1 MPTNVPPI
9 QFTPTGVVIPDE
21 QAILTGVLADMNTAL
36 GGGMSLSLSAPQG
49 QLATSFSAVVGDKN
63 DNVLNIVNEV
73 NPDTASGRYQDAIGR
88 IYFLERIQASGTVV
102 LGTCAGLTGAVI
114 PAGSLAQDVNG
125 NVYASTG
132 EATIGAG
139 GTADVQFQSIITGP
153 IACPIGTMNVIY
165 KAVIGWES
173 VTNLSAGTPGSN
185 VESRAD
191 FEFRRRNSVAANAVN
206 SVNSIRAAVLA
217 VPNVVDAYVIDNP
230 LGMTVNT
237 GSTNYPVLPHSVYI
251 AVVGGADVEVAN
263 AIWRKKSL
271 GCDYNGA
278 HTFTVQDTSAG
289 TIPYPSYVVKWV
301 IPAALPIFFAV
312 NIVNNPSLP
321 ANIVELVRQAVV
333 DAFNGVDGG
342 TRARIGSTLYAGR
355 YYASVAAT
363 DPAVEVLSILLG
375 PAALPTGTSL
385 LAGIDQ
391 RPTLDPTQIA
401 VNLV

>member
-1 MPTNVPPI
+1 MATNVPPL

-36 GGGMSLSLSAPQG
+36 GGGMSQSLSSPQG

-63 DNVLNIVNEV
+63 DSILDIVNEV

-88 IYFLERIQASGTVV
+88 IYFIDRIAASGTVV
-102 LGTCAGLTGAVI
+102 IGTCSGLVGAVL
-114 PAGSLAQDVNG
+114 PVGSLAQDVNG

-132 EATIGAG
+132 AATIGPG
-139 GTADVQFQSIITGP
+139 GTVDVQFQCTVTGP
-153 IACPIGTMNVIY
+153 IACPIGTMTVIY

-230 LGMTVNT
+230 LGTTVNT
-237 GSTNYPVLPHSVYI
+237 GSTNYPVLPHSVYV
-251 AVVGGADVEVAN
+251 AVVGGADADVAN

-271 GCDYNGA
+271 GCDYNGT
-278 HTFTVQDTSAG
+278 HTFTVQDTDAG
-289 TIPYPSYVVKWV
+289 TIPFPSYVVKWV
-301 IPAALPIFFAV
+301 IPASLPVFFAV
-312 NIVNNPSLP
+312 NLVNNPNLP
-321 ANIVELVRQAVV
+321 ANITQLIRQAIV
-333 DAFNGVDGG
+333 DAFNGADGG
-342 TRARIGSTLYAGR
+342 TRARIGSTLFAGR
-355 YYASVAAT
+355 YYAGVAAT

-375 PAALPTGTSL
+375 PAASPTGTSL
-385 LAGIDQ
+385 VAGIDQ
-391 RPTLDPTQIA
+391 RPTLDPTQIT
-401 VNLV
+401 VTLV